1 MADFRLV
8 RKHIGKAICLFVVL
22 CSIYGIY
29 PSLKKLPASN
39 WIQLITGLS
48 SSAAALLVAG
58 VGYKNYQALQQK
70 NATDAETT
78 KQNYQ
83 ALVDKNTA
91 DRFSRAVEMLGDKKQ
106 ITVRLGGIY
115 SLERIA
121 KDSPE
126 DYHWI
131 VMELLT
137 AFVRENAP
145 FPFCCN
151 SEQLA
156 EAKKA
161 FSKPVEKDIQAI
173 LTVLGRRGNRELEPF
188 SLNLTKT
195 CLRGANFRD
204 TDLTDVD
211 LCYTDLSVSDFRNA
225 NLTRV
230 LFRYANLEDT
240 MFMYADLD
248 QANFSVAYISRT
260 SFNHAKNLSAEQIK
274 NAMNWD
280 TGFYNEQFRQQLGL
294 NQNQGNVGSP

>member
-1 MADFRLV
+1 MTDFRLV

-39 WIQLITGLS
+39 WIHLITGLS

-91 DRFSRAVEMLGDKKQ
+91 DRFSRAVEMLGDKEQ

-126 DYHWI
+126 GYHWI
-131 VMELLT
+131 IMELLT

-145 FPFCCN
+145 FPPFPN
-151 SEQLA
+151 SEALA
-156 EAKKA
+156 NAMKA
-161 FSKPVEKDIQAI
+161 YSRPVEKDIQAI
-173 LTVLGRRGNRELEPF
+173 LTVLGRRGNRELE
-188 SLNLTKT
+188 SSNLNLMYT
-195 CLRGANFRD
+195 CLSCASFRD
-204 TDLTDVD
+204 TDLTGMDFRFS
-211 LCYTDLSVSDFRNA
+211 DLSSSHFVNA
-225 NLTRV
+225 NLTGV
-230 LFRYANLEDT
+230 VFRYANLKGTD
-240 MFMYADLD
+240 FIDADLD
-248 QANFSVAYISRT
+248 QADFSVAYNISRT
-260 SFNHAKNLSAEQIK
+260 SFLRARNLGAEH
-274 NAMNWD
+274 
-280 TGFYNEQFRQQLGL
+280 NEQLHQQLGL
-294 NQNQGNVGSP
+294 SQNQGNVGSP